1 MESFCLIVTCG
12 SPCVCETG
20 GVTCR
25 PIDIA
30 ACYLDRK
37 TVFFAIFSVK
47 YVNDFEEKPTENLSL
62 LKSLF

>member
-1 MESFCLIVTCG
+1 MFDCFLTCG
-12 SPCVCETG
+12 SPWVCETG
-20 GVTCR
+20 GVTCG